1 VNMFGDNPIVSRA
14 TIAAINSAQ
23 VSISIRAKV
32 PNMSLGF
39 ASILTAYFPP
49 RLGIDLI
56 PLGGILVL

>member
-1 VNMFGDNPIVSRA
+1 MKAKPWVAPAIVNMFGDNPIVSRA

-39 ASILTAYFPP
+39 ASILESYCEQ
-49 RLGIDLI
+49 GQ
-56 PLGGILVL
+56 